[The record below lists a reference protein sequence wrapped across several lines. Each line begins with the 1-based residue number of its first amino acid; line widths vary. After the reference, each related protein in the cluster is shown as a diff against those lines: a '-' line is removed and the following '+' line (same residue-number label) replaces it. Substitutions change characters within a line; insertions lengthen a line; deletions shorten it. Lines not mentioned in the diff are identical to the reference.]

1 MTSKEINSDFYI
13 SSNIHK
19 NSKFLHCLNFF
30 IIRIFYLFLN
40 VFPIFVPPS
49 HCHHFLMQPKCLAF
63 DSQSFLLLQVLP
75 SSKVTLYPC
84 GRFTQ
89 HSDFSFLS
97 STSAKH
103 SSSHTEEFI
112 NTKSHSSSKTV
123 SDQNILSFQISQK
136 IPKISVS
143 LISQE
148 PLVHIFYELTSSFLY

>member
-1 MTSKEINSDFYI
+1 MTSKKINSDFYI

-19 NSKFLHCLNFF
+19 NSKFLHCLKFF
-30 IIRIFYLFLN
+30 IRIFYLFLN
-40 VFPIFVPPS
+40 VLPIFVPPF

-63 DSQSFLLLQVLP
+63 NLHSFLLLQVLP

-89 HSDFSFLS
+89 PSNFSFLS

-112 NTKSHSSSKTV
+112 HTKSHSSSKNSLRSKYPIF
-123 SDQNILSFQISQK
+123 SDLLEDPKDFSFFD
-136 IPKISVS
+136 
-143 LISQE
+143 LIG
-148 PLVHIFYELTSSFLY
+148 TSGPHFL